1 MLSVVALTN
10 PRKCTYLKLHGFTL
24 ARLCKF
30 RSLVGLAGSS
40 TQSHRVETN
49 LCRTMSFS
57 GASGKNALT
66 HLCLQY
72 PFIKTGSLVS
82 ELFS

>member
-1 MLSVVALTN
+1 MLSVVAVTN
-10 PRKCTYLKLHGFTL
+10 PCKCMYLKLHGFTT
-24 ARLCKF
+24 ARLCKV

-40 TQSHRVETN
+40 TQSHRVETEVSAG
-49 LCRTMSFS
+49 LCLFL
-57 GASGKNALT
+57 GALGKM
-66 HLCLQY
+66 HLQY